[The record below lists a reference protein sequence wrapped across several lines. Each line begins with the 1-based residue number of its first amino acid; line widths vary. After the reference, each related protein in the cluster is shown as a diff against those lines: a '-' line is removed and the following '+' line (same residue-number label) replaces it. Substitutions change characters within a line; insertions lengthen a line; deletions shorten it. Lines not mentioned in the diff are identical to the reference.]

1 MSLRSRITGPEEQGS
16 ARPGREDG
24 HLVAVFR
31 AKLLEEIDLAE
42 MSSLATADRRARLE
56 RVLGH
61 IISREG
67 PVLSGAERTQLIRR
81 VVDEALGLGV
91 LEPLLEDPSITEI
104 MVNGPDAIFVER
116 AGRVEQLPMR
126 FASHEQ
132 LMQTIERIVSTVNR
146 RVDESHPMVDARLPS
161 GERVNVIIPPL
172 SLTGATLTIRRFPRA
187 YTLPELIQLGSLDEH
202 LLMLLAAFVRA
213 RLNVIVSGGT
223 GSGKTTLLNA
233 LSGLIPGHERIIT
246 IEDSAELQLQQ
257 AHVVRL
263 ESRPANVEGK
273 GHITIRD
280 LVRNSLRMRP
290 DRIIVGEV
298 RGGET
303 LDMLQAMSTGH
314 DGSLATVHAN
324 SAEDALMRLQTL
336 GSMAEVQIPFEALR
350 DQINSAVD
358 VVVQLS
364 RGADGSR
371 RLAEIAVLVSHGREP
386 FRIATVSRH
395 HPGPRARTAPPRAGS
410 NISRCPAPS
419 PTASTSPERAY
430 PRLRRHRHRRPRPR
444 PRGAGMTDPTRLALG
459 AALLCL
465 LLAVAGVHVYASG
478 RAQRQALVDRLSATS
493 APPAGR
499 GRRFT
504 GIDRRVRRTRLGRDL
519 SLRLSAT
526 GLDVTVGEFTV
537 YALAAT
543 AALWLIASAA
553 LAPFFGP
560 IAALAAAWGAVVF
573 LNWQRQKRIEAFI
586 NQLPDVARLLA
597 NATAAGLALRTA
609 LAMAAEEL
617 EAPAGEELSRVADQL
632 ALGRSVDAA
641 LGELAERLP
650 SRELVVLVTTLV
662 LSNQAGGTV
671 VSSLRNLTATLEERK
686 ETRREVRTMLSE
698 VHATALTV
706 PALGLGSLLLINSQ
720 NEGALARV
728 TGSALGQILIL
739 IALGLYAVGFL
750 VIRRLGKIEV

>member
-1 MSLRSRITGPEEQGS
+1 
-16 ARPGREDG
+16 
-24 HLVAVFR
+24 
-31 AKLLEEIDLAE
+31 
-42 MSSLATADRRARLE
+42 
-56 RVLGH
+56 
-61 IISREG
+61 
-67 PVLSGAERTQLIRR
+67 
-81 VVDEALGLGV
+81 
-91 LEPLLEDPSITEI
+91 
-104 MVNGPDAIFVER
+104 
-116 AGRVEQLPMR
+116 
-126 FASHEQ
+126 
-132 LMQTIERIVSTVNR
+132 
-146 RVDESHPMVDARLPS
+146 
-161 GERVNVIIPPL
+161 
-172 SLTGATLTIRRFPRA
+172 
-187 YTLPELIQLGSLDEH
+187 
-202 LLMLLAAFVRA
+202 
-213 RLNVIVSGGT
+213 
-223 GSGKTTLLNA
+223 
-233 LSGLIPGHERIIT
+233 
-246 IEDSAELQLQQ
+246 
-257 AHVVRL
+257 
-263 ESRPANVEGK
+263 
-273 GHITIRD
+273 
-280 LVRNSLRMRP
+280 
-290 DRIIVGEV
+290 
-298 RGGET
+298 
-303 LDMLQAMSTGH
+303 
-314 DGSLATVHAN
+314 
-324 SAEDALMRLQTL
+324 
-336 GSMAEVQIPFEALR
+336 
-350 DQINSAVD
+350 
-358 VVVQLS
+358 
-364 RGADGSR
+364 
-371 RLAEIAVLVSHGREP
+371 
-386 FRIATVSRH
+386 
-395 HPGPRARTAPPRAGS
+395 
-410 NISRCPAPS
+410 
-419 PTASTSPERAY
+419 
-430 PRLRRHRHRRPRPR
+430 
-444 PRGAGMTDPTRLALG
+444 
-459 AALLCL
+459 
-465 LLAVAGVHVYASG
+465 
-478 RAQRQALVDRLSATS
+478 
-493 APPAGR
+493 R

-537 YALAAT
+537 YALTAT
-543 AALWLIASAA
+543 AALWIVASAA